1 MGTHKEIATVY
12 EPFILLPLL
21 YALKDKGVY
30 SVYNHEHTAWAIQ
43 DFCRNLPSGMDD
55 YYGEIRR
62 LVLNFYKKASGSGV
76 KYFLDKTPNYTW
88 IVEDIIK
95 IFPDAKFIFLW
106 RNPLSVISSI
116 LKSWN
121 DGYWNLY
128 QHYAYLFAGLVN
140 LASAYQKYADISV
153 SVRYEDMV
161 SNPRTEWERI
171 FSYLGIM
178 FNPDQ
183 LVKFVDYKS
192 NARLAGESDWYMYNE
207 ISLEPLAKY
216 KKVLSNPFRK
226 AWCRHYLHWVG
237 ENRLTLMGYKLQDLL
252 CDLDQLSTDLNY
264 FGSDCW
270 RVPFGLL
277 YRLIEGR
284 IIKNKILD
292 LVSGRRIYVHK

>member
-1 MGTHKEIATVY
+1 MHKEIATVY

-30 SVYNHEHTAWAIQ
+30 SEYNHEHAAWAIQ
-43 DFCRNLPSGMDD
+43 DFCRHFPGGVDD
-55 YYGEIRR
+55 YYEEIRR
-62 LVLNFYKKASGSGV
+62 LVLNCYRKVSGSGDI

-106 RNPLSVISSI
+106 RNPLSVIASI

-128 QHYAYLFAGLVN
+128 LHNSYLFEGLVN
-140 LASAYQKYADISV
+140 LVAAYQKYADVSV

-161 SNPRTEWERI
+161 GNPRTEWERI
-171 FSYLGIM
+171 FSYLGIT

-183 LVKFVDYKS
+183 LVTFVDFKS
-192 NARLAGESDWYMYNE
+192 NARLASESDWYKYNE
-207 ISLEPLAKY
+207 ISQEPLAKW

-226 AWCRHYLHWVG
+226 AWCKRYIRWVG
-237 ENRLTLMGYKLQDLL
+237 ENRLALMGYKLGELL
-252 CDLDQLSTDLNY
+252 YELDHLSTDLSY
-264 FGSDCW
+264 LGSDAW
-270 RVPFGLL
+270 RVPYGLL
-277 YRLIEGR
+277 YRIMEGR

-292 LVSGRRIYVHK
+292 LVSGRRTYVHT